1 MQDRAGAVWLVAD
14 FFTHCHRIS
23 GRVNV
28 RNKKL
33 ADQLNDSNT
42 DYLDIEDAYISNTER
57 PADIT
62 ASHLTSVLRKSNVTA
77 AVVARTED
85 GMPRDHMYGSYF
97 GTVLRKVFIAVPSF
111 EIEGNLRLSG
121 SLDMRALLTTG
132 TEDFISILDG
142 HMRNASKPDIAFSG
156 GAILV
161 NKNQIEAFF
170 VTEVE
175 EDIEE

>member
-1 MQDRAGAVWLVAD
+1 MQDRTSAVWLVAD

-23 GRVNV
+23 GRVNI

-42 DYLDIEDAYISNTER
+42 DFLSIEDAYISNTER

-62 ASHLTSVLRKSNVTA
+62 ASHMTSVLRKGNVTA
-77 AVVARTED
+77 AVTARAED
-85 GMPRDHMYGSYF
+85 GMPREHMYGSYF
-97 GTVLRKVFIAVPSF
+97 GTVLRRVFIAVPSF

-121 SLDMRALLTTG
+121 SLDMSALLTTG
-132 TEDFISILDG
+132 TDDFIPILDG
-142 HMRNASKPDIAFSG
+142 QMKNASNPLISFGG

-161 NKNQIEAFF
+161 NKSQIEAFF
-170 VTEVE
+170 VTDVE
-175 EDIEE
+175 EESGE

>member
-1 MQDRAGAVWLVAD
+1 MQDRSSAVWLVAD

-33 ADQLNDSNT
+33 ADQLNDSTSDFLN
-42 DYLDIEDAYISNTER
+42 IEDAYISNTQH

-62 ASHLTSVLRKSNVTA
+62 ASHMSSVLCKSNVTA
-77 AVVARTED
+77 AIVARAED

-97 GTVLRKVFIAVPSF
+97 GTVLRRVFIAVPSF

-121 SLDMRALLTTG
+121 TIDLRALLTTG
-132 TEDFISILDG
+132 TDDFISVLDG
-142 HMRNASKPDIAFSG
+142 QMKNASKPEITFSG

-161 NKNQIEAFF
+161 NKSLIEAFF

-175 EDIEE
+175 EDTEE